1 MKILMISQML
11 PYPPNTGAL
20 QRIFNLL
27 RHVSAEHE
35 VHLVAFYQ
43 KALLGDSHTLDECA
57 AAVGEHCASLEVFEI
72 PSDGH
77 PLRWARLLALN
88 VLSSTPF
95 SVWRFRS
102 RPMLDAVERL
112 LQAHAFDAVHIE
124 TLALAP
130 YAFAAP
136 GLPRIVMHHNVES
149 SLLFRRSRNEKNP
162 LARAYLHRQAV
173 KLESYEKRHMP
184 DFDVNVAVSELDA
197 EGLRELAPTARV
209 EVIDNATDTEFF
221 TPRPGGERRELIFAG
236 AMTWYP
242 NRDAMIWFCRE
253 ILPLIR
259 ERVPD
264 VVMNVVGRGPGPV
277 LEQVG
282 NDDDAVNVLGFV
294 DEVRD
299 PMAAA
304 AVYVVPLR
312 VGGGTRLKILD
323 AMAMG
328 KAVVSTTVGAEGLD
342 LTPGEDIVLA
352 DEPRDFADRVVELL
366 DDDTRRVS
374 IGQAARATA
383 ERRYSWSAIAPR
395 LSAFYDELGGKG

>member
-35 VHLVAFYQ
+35 VHVVAFYQ
-43 KALLGDSHTLDECA
+43 KALLGDTHTLDECS
-57 AAVGEHCASLEVFEI
+57 AAVREHCESLEVLEI

-77 PLRWARLLALN
+77 PLTWARLLALN
-88 VLSSTPF
+88 VLSTTPF

-102 RPMLDAVERL
+102 RPMLDAVRRL
-112 LQAHAFDAVHIE
+112 LREHDFDAVHIE

-130 YAFAAP
+130 YAFAAAD
-136 GLPRIVMHHNVES
+136 LPRIVMHHNVES

-162 LARAYLHRQAV
+162 LTRSYLRRQAV
-173 KLESYEKRHMP
+173 KLENYEKRKMP

-197 EGLRELAPTARV
+197 EGLRALAPTARV

-221 TPRPGGERRELIFAG
+221 QPRPGPQKRELIFAG

-242 NRDAMIWFCRE
+242 NRDAMVWFCQE
-253 ILPLIR
+253 VLPLIR
-259 ERVPD
+259 KRVPD

-277 LEQVG
+277 LEQIG
-282 NDDDAVNVLGFV
+282 AEDEAVNVLGFV
-294 DEVRD
+294 DDVRD
-299 PMAAA
+299 PMGTA

-342 LTPGEDIVLA
+342 LTAGEDIVLA
-352 DEPRDFADRVVELL
+352 DEPQDFADRVVELL
-366 DDDTRRVS
+366 ENDDRRAS
-374 IGQAARATA
+374 IERAARATV

-395 LSAFYDELGGKG
+395 LSAFYNELGGKS